1 MPDVGGYEEAMEGE
15 QVILPNKWRKD
26 KDNSWRMDVD
36 VNIATNSTREDM
48 NVEKWWKLKARLT
61 TRVKVKLT
69 MKVNLNLNI
78 MKVTKTANRHDI
90 TTNKRKKR

>member
-1 MPDVGGYEEAMEGE
+1 
-15 QVILPNKWRKD
+15 
-26 KDNSWRMDVD
+26 MDVD

-90 TTNKRKKR
+90 PTNKRKKR